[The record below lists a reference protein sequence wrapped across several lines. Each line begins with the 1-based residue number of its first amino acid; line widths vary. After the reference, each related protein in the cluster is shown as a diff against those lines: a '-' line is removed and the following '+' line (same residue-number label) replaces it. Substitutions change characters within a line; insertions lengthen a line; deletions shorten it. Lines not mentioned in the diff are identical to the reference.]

1 MQYDEFIKQVQN
13 QAQVDS
19 RETAEK
25 AVVATLE
32 TIKERIVGDE
42 ASQLAAQ
49 LPENLAKHLRGRE
62 GQFGDHFKVDEF
74 YNRVSQKEGVD
85 TSTAATHAK
94 AVVSVLN
101 AAVTPGE
108 FEDVKLNFSEDYS
121 ELFGTPIRSNR

>member
-1 MQYDEFIKQVQN
+1 VQYDEFIKSVQN

-19 RETAEK
+19 REAAEK

-32 TIKERIVGDE
+32 TLKERIVGDE

-62 GQFGDHFKVDEF
+62 GQFGDHFKLDEF

-85 TSTAATHAK
+85 RSTAATHVK
-94 AVVSVLN
+94 AVFSVLN
-101 AAVTPGE
+101 TAVTPGE

-121 ELFGTPIRSNR
+121 ELFGTPIHSKR

>member
-1 MQYDEFIKQVQN
+1 VQYDEFIKQVQN
-13 QAQVDS
+13 QAQVNS
-19 RETAEK
+19 REAAEK

-32 TIKERIVGDE
+32 TLKERIVGDE

-62 GQFGDHFKVDEF
+62 GQFGDHFKLDEF

-85 TSTAATHAK
+85 RSTAATHVK
-94 AVVSVLN
+94 AVFSVLN
-101 AAVTPGE
+101 TAVTPGE

-121 ELFGTPIRSNR
+121 ELFGTPIHSKR

>member
-1 MQYDEFIKQVQN
+1 MQYDEFIKSVQN

-19 RETAEK
+19 REAAEK

-32 TIKERIVGDE
+32 TLKERIVGDE

-62 GQFGDHFKVDEF
+62 GQFGDHFKLDEF

-85 TSTAATHAK
+85 RSTAATHVK
-94 AVVSVLN
+94 AVFSVLN
-101 AAVTPGE
+101 TAVTPGE

-121 ELFGTPIRSNR
+121 ELFGTPIHSKR